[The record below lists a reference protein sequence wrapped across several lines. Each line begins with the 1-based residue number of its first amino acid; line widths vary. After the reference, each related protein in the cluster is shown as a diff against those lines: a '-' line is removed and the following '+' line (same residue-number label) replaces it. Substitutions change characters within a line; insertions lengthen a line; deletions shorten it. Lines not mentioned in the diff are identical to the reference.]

1 MNKRKIQKLQNS
13 LIKEDD
19 FFVEKDFI
27 IKNTNYKS
35 CVEFYNSLG
44 VYTLY
49 DQIKMASNPNIDLLI
64 SQNSKFKTFNE
75 FNDAMI
81 EFLKIG
87 LPDLYKDVL

>member
-1 MNKRKIQKLQNS
+1 MSKSDIKKS
-13 LIKEDD
+13 LITEDD
-19 FFVEKDFI
+19 FMCEKDFI
-27 IKNTNYKS
+27 LKNTNFNS
-35 CVEFYNSLG
+35 CVGFYNSLG
-44 VYTLY
+44 VYTIG
-49 DQIKMASNPNIDLLI
+49 DKIKMARNPNIDLLI